1 MRISDTL
8 ILSSI
13 YNLRRNS
20 FKELNKFYG
29 VHIRTLKKYLNKFVR
44 KNILQDIFNKIKEL
58 RLAIDEHSYFPFD
71 PTRDVNRKI
80 DNEKSVNIHLLKS
93 FILKKNN

>member
-1 MRISDTL
+1 MEIEKIEDINLRMRISDTL

-44 KNILQDIFNKIKEL
+44 KNIL
-58 RLAIDEHSYFPFD
+58 
-71 PTRDVNRKI
+71 
-80 DNEKSVNIHLLKS
+80 
-93 FILKKNN
+93 